1 MSLSLLL
8 EKYDVSTE
16 EGLQKALSEIEKEEA
31 EVDEALSGALSRACT
46 LEGRLRTASQ
56 AYTKLGE
63 VKADAQD
70 AANMVDRTA
79 ALAKDVSA
87 KVRQLDLARSRVA
100 ECQRRVHDLIDL
112 QLCSAGVEAAIKA
125 HDYET
130 GAGHVAR
137 FLSMDPGSVAAA
149 RARGAPDPRDAM
161 TRAATTLREHL
172 VRKFEEAARK
182 DDAASVE
189 RLFKL
194 FPQIGR
200 AEEGVD
206 LLAKYLAAQTEVAI
220 RRACV
225 VSDPNSEAA
234 VFADAMTRVLE
245 CAAAAVERCRA
256 AAAASAPAL
265 LPRAVRIIQPTVCA
279 GARRVSRELVAR
291 RRVEPEQPA
300 RAPLSPLAAEPALVE
315 LSRAHNTVVLYFTF
329 LRRKAEADAATVDE
343 ATRKASIEAMDK
355 IIAECDLTRTAQDL
369 LGHYLALERYFL
381 EENVN
386 KALKM
391 ATPQTGV
398 TTSSLVDDIF
408 FIARK
413 AIRRSVATGSVQG
426 ACAVLNDA
434 GALVER
440 GAGALRRWLRAPPDV
455 LPLPPPPSSHA
466 MTSAAAVLDA
476 AGALATRLNRDVD
489 AQRDL
494 FLAHT
499 NEAEAG
505 GEWSERL
512 AAEACA
518 EAEVLVRAPADRD
531 RLLSCAA
538 GLAAAAAAYRAAHD
552 LALDGIKAA
561 LKPRVVAWAEYIAD
575 PGCEPD
581 EMEED
586 ADALPIALD
595 TLLEGARAALS
606 PRATDAVLLA
616 LLADLAARA
625 EARLLH
631 HHYTREGGLVVERRA
646 RRLAAW
652 AGGAA
657 AGARERLARLTQA
670 AALLALERLA
680 HVSDVVGPATRL
692 APNLIR
698 DILARRTDF
707 KIEDIKRLKF

>member
-16 EGLQKALSEIEKEEA
+16 EGLQKALSEIEKEET
-31 EVDEALSGALSRACT
+31 EVDEALSGALSRACV
-46 LEGRLRTASQ
+46 LEGRLRSASQ

-63 VKADAQD
+63 VKADAQE

-149 RARGAPDPRDAM
+149 RARGAADPRDAM
-161 TRAATTLREHL
+161 AKAADTLRDHL

-200 AEEGVD
+200 AEEGVE
-206 LLAKYLAAQTEVAI
+206 LLAKYLAAQAEVTI
-220 RRACV
+220 RRASV
-225 VSDPNSEAA
+225 VSDANSDAA
-234 VFADAMTRVLE
+234 VFADALTRVLE
-245 CAAAAVERCRA
+245 AAAAAVERCRSA
-256 AAAASAPAL
+256 AALHAPGL
-265 LPRAVRIIQPTVCA
+265 LPRAVHIIQPTVCS
-279 GARRVSRELVAR
+279 GARRVYRELVSR
-291 RRVEPEQPA
+291 RRVQPGHAA
-300 RAPLSPLAAEPALVE
+300 RAPLSALAAEPTLVE
-315 LSRAHNTVVLYFTF
+315 LALAHNTISLYFTF
-329 LRRKAEADAATVDE
+329 LRRKTEADASSLNDA
-343 ATRKASIEAMDK
+343 AKKASKDAIEK
-355 IIAECDLTRTAQDL
+355 IIAECDLMRAAQDL

-391 ATPQTGV
+391 ATPQTGA
-398 TTSSLVDDIF
+398 TQSSLVDDIF

-413 AIRRSVATGSVQG
+413 AIRRAVSTGSLEGV
-426 ACAVLNDA
+426 CAVLNDA

-440 GAGALRRWLRAPPDV
+440 GAAALRRWLRAPQDV
-455 LPLPPPPSSHA
+455 LPLPPPPTLH
-466 MTSAAAVLDA
+466 TPSAAGVLDA
-476 AGALATRLNRDVD
+476 AGSLAARLNRDVD

-499 NEAEAG
+499 NETEAG

-518 EAEVLVRAPADRD
+518 EADVLVRSDSDRD
-531 RLLSCAA
+531 KLQSCAA
-538 GLAAAAAAYRAAHD
+538 GLAAAAAAYRAAHE

-575 PGCEPD
+575 PGVEPE

-595 TLLEGARAALS
+595 TLLESARTQLS
-606 PRATDAVLLA
+606 SRSTEAVLLA

-625 EARLLH
+625 EARILH
-631 HHYTREGGLVVERRA
+631 HHYDREGGLVVERRA
-646 RRLAAW
+646 RRLASW
-652 AGGAA
+652 AGGNIP
-657 AGARERLARLTQA
+657 GARERVSRLTQG

-680 HVSDVVGPATRL
+680 HLQDVL
-692 APNLIR
+692 APACRLPPNLVR